1 MENKKEFG
9 QGAFST
15 FTNHVYWLMVV
26 NFYFV
31 FSNIIFLSFY
41 FTLEPVIS
49 NITIYFLAL
58 IPTGPSI
65 AALYYSIS
73 KIIHEK
79 DLSPTKDFFYG
90 YKVNFKDALKL
101 WLPLLAV
108 IFVLILDI
116 QYFNAEQTVMN
127 QIQGGIILVILLVI
141 LVISLYAFPIHAT
154 YNFRMRD
161 IYRLSLYYS
170 FTKIRS
176 TLGNISF
183 MIITIFLMYMTSDLI
198 IILLVSPVCYLMM
211 LNSKEVMTDIK
222 ENFVRAA

>member
-141 LVISLYAFPIHAT
+141 LV
-154 YNFRMRD
+154 
-161 IYRLSLYYS
+161 
-170 FTKIRS
+170 KI
-176 TLGNISF
+176 G
-183 MIITIFLMYMTSDLI
+183 
-198 IILLVSPVCYLMM
+198 
-211 LNSKEVMTDIK
+211 
-222 ENFVRAA
+222 RAHV

>member
-1 MENKKEFG
+1 MENKREFG

-15 FTNHVYWLMVV
+15 FTNHVYWLMLI

-31 FSNIIFLSFY
+31 FCNLIFLFFY
-41 FTLEPVIS
+41 FTLEPVFS
-49 NITIYFLAL
+49 NIVIYLAAL
-58 IPTGPSI
+58 VPTGPSL

-90 YKVNFKDALKL
+90 YKINFKDALKL
-101 WLPLLAV
+101 WLPLLTV
-108 IFVLILDI
+108 IFILLVDI

-141 LVISLYAFPIHAT
+141 FVISLYAFPIHAA

-161 IYRLSLYYS
+161 TYRLSLYYS
-170 FTKIRS
+170 FTKIRA

-183 MIITIFLMYMTSDLI
+183 MVITIFLMYITSDLI
-198 IILLVSPVCYLMM
+198 IILLISPVSYLMM

-222 ENFVRAA
+222 ENFVKAA

>member
-9 QGAFST
+9 QGTFST

-31 FSNIIFLSFY
+31 FSNIFFLFFY

-49 NITIYFLAL
+49 NLIFYFLAL

-65 AALYYSIS
+65 GALYYSIS
-73 KIIHEK
+73 IIIHEK

-90 YKVNFKDALKL
+90 YKINFKDALKL
-101 WLPLLAV
+101 WLPLLAI
-108 IFVLILDI
+108 IFILILDI

-161 IYRLSLYYS
+161 IYRLSVYYS
-170 FTKIRS
+170 FTKIRA

-183 MIITIFLMYMTSDLI
+183 MIITIFLMYITSDLI
-198 IILLVSPVCYLMM
+198 IILLISPVSYLMM
-211 LNSKEVMTDIK
+211 LNSKEVMIDIK

>member
-41 FTLEPVIS
+41 FTLEPV
-49 NITIYFLAL
+49 
-58 IPTGPSI
+58 
-65 AALYYSIS
+65 IS